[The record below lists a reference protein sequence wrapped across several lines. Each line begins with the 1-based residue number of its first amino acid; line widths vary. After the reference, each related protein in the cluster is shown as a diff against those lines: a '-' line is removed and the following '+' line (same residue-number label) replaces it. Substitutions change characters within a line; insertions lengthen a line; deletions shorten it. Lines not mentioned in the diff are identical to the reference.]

1 MFCFFHQKQKVNE
14 CNFDSITLEIE
25 PFATLPS
32 PYRIKRSKMFSL
44 STSTYFVCNLTF
56 NQSYK
61 WTGNRLSLS
70 GYSLIDLNA
79 NPSSFSS
86 ELVIQKNQFDYGIYE
101 FTFEV
106 EINGFRCNI
115 STFIEIIPSGL
126 AVYALENG
134 IQSVTIGYE
143 QSLTLDA
150 PSFSFDF
157 DNLVSSS
164 NLTFKYYCSPNE
176 FNTDQIDLASYKQN
190 SSLIM
195 APNQTCFSSNGN
207 FN

>member
-1 MFCFFHQKQKVNE
+1 
-14 CNFDSITLEIE
+14 
-25 PFATLPS
+25 
-32 PYRIKRSKMFSL
+32 MFSL
-44 STSTYFVCNLTF
+44 STSTYFLFNFTF
-56 NQSYK
+56 TQSYK
-61 WTGNRLSLS
+61 WTGNKLSLS
-70 GYSLIDLNA
+70 GYSLIDINA
-79 NPSSFSS
+79 NPTSLSS
-86 ELVIQKNQFDYGIYE
+86 ELVIPQNQLDQVIYE

-106 EINGFRCNI
+106 EINGFGGNI

-134 IQSVTIGYE
+134 IQISTIGYE

-195 APNQTCFSSNGN
+195 GPNQTCFSSNGN
-207 FN
+207 FNQKIYYFLK